1 MAPPLLRVPPGACDC
16 HMHIYEESYPLVP
29 QAMFKPPHAP
39 PADYL
44 QVQRALGLSRAV
56 VVQPN
61 GYGFDNRCTLA
72 ALSTFG
78 ASARAVATVPVDVTE
93 GELERLTSAG
103 VRGARFHLL
112 PGGMLTWDALAP
124 LAARIAPYGWHLQLQ
139 LDGRELPRYEA
150 ALARLSVPL
159 VIDHNGKFLEPVA
172 IDHPAFRTLLRLIAA
187 GNTWVKLSAPYE
199 TSRLGPPRYAD
210 VGALAT
216 ALVQANPGRCVW
228 ASNWPHPGRDPRP
241 DSAALLELLRE
252 WAPEEATRQRILVD
266 NPAALYGF

>member
-1 MAPPLLRVPPGACDC
+1 
-16 HMHIYEESYPLVP
+16 MHVYEDRYPLVP
-29 QAMFKPPHAP
+29 QATFKPPHAP
-39 PADYL
+39 LADYL

-72 ALSTFG
+72 ALSALG
-78 ASARAVATVPVDVTE
+78 ATARAVATVAIDVTE

-112 PGGMLTWDALAP
+112 PGGMLAWDALAP
-124 LAARIAPYGWHLQLQ
+124 LAARIAPFGWHVQLQ

-150 ALARLSVPL
+150 ALAKLPVPL

-172 IDHPAFRTLLRLIAA
+172 TDHPGFKTLLRLVAA

-199 TSRLGPPRYAD
+199 TSRLGPPHYAD

-216 ALVQANPGRCVW
+216 ALVRANPGRCVW

-252 WAPEEATRQRILVD
+252 WAPDETTRQRILVD